1 MLQTTRPAPRRPR
14 TDLDR
19 SVDEAYGRRRRRAAF
34 RRRIRVSVSEADVAI
49 YAFGLL
55 SLMYCAITIVVEI
68 ARML

>member
-1 MLQTTRPAPRRPR
+1 MTATRPTPRRPR
-14 TDLDR
+14 TELDR
-19 SVDEAYGRRRRRAAF
+19 SVDEARRRRRSAF

-55 SLMYCAITIVVEI
+55 SLMYCAISIVVEI